1 MSDEGMSGEG
11 MNDQGVKDQGVND
24 MSRPIRVVVVD
35 DQPLIRAGFAMV
47 LAAQSDIEVV
57 GEAENGA
64 DALALLART
73 AADVVIMDIR
83 MPVMDGV
90 EATRR
95 LGLLPH
101 TPRVLVLTTFDT
113 DEDAFAALQAGA
125 SGFLL
130 KNTPPEEVVSAIR
143 VVAAGESVVAPR
155 VTRQLLDRFA
165 GKLAPE
171 AHHDARLDLLT
182 AREREVLGL
191 VAEGLSNSE
200 IAARLFIAEATVKT
214 HFGKILTKLELRDR
228 VQAVIFAFDSGLV
241 SPQS

>member
-1 MSDEGMSGEG
+1 MS
-11 MNDQGVKDQGVND
+11 D

-64 DALALLART
+64 DALELLART
-73 AADVVIMDIR
+73 EADVVIMDIR

-90 EATRR
+90 EATGR
-95 LGLLPH
+95 LARLADG
-101 TPRVLVLTTFDT
+101 PRVLVLTTFDT

-130 KNTPPEEVVSAIR
+130 KNTPPEEVVTAIR

-155 VTRQLLDRFA
+155 VTRSLLDRFA
-165 GKLAPE
+165 GKLAPS
-171 AHHDARLDLLT
+171 ARHDERLDLLT
-182 AREREVLGL
+182 LREREVLGL

-200 IAARLFIAEATVKT
+200 IAGRLFIAEGTVKT
-214 HFGKILTKLELRDR
+214 HFGKILTKLDLRDR
-228 VQAVIFAFDSGLV
+228 VQAVILAYDSGLV
-241 SPQS
+241 RPQS

>member
-1 MSDEGMSGEG
+1 MSELNG
-11 MNDQGVKDQGVND
+11 
-24 MSRPIRVVVVD
+24 PIRVVVVD

-64 DALALLART
+64 DALKLLADT
-73 AADVVIMDIR
+73 KADVVIMDIR

-90 EATRR
+90 EATRQLSER
-95 LGLLPH
+95 PDG
-101 TPRVLVLTTFDT
+101 PRVLVLTTFDT

-130 KNTPPEEVVSAIR
+130 KNTRPEDVVSAIR

-155 VTRQLLDRFA
+155 ITRHLLDRFA
-165 GKLAPE
+165 GRLVPSAR
-171 AHHDARLDLLT
+171 HDERLGLLT
-182 AREREVLGL
+182 GREREVLEL

-200 IAARLFIAEATVKT
+200 IASRLFIAEATVKT
-214 HFGKILTKLELRDR
+214 HFGKILTKLDLRDR
-228 VQAVIFAFDSGLV
+228 VQAVIFAYDSGLV
-241 SPQS
+241 SPAD

>member
-1 MSDEGMSGEG
+1 MSGMSG
-11 MNDQGVKDQGVND
+11 
-24 MSRPIRVVVVD
+24 MSGPIRVVVVD

-47 LAAQSDIEVV
+47 LAAQSDIDVV

-64 DALALLART
+64 EALRLLAGTR
-73 AADVVIMDIR
+73 ADVVIMDIR

-95 LGLLPH
+95 LTELPDS
-101 TPRVLVLTTFDT
+101 PKVLVLTTFDT
-113 DEDAFAALQAGA
+113 DEDAFAALEAGA
-125 SGFLL
+125 SAFLL
-130 KNTPPEEVVSAIR
+130 KNTPPEEVVGAIR

-165 GKLAPE
+165 GKLAPTPR
-171 AHHDARLDLLT
+171 HDERLDLLT

-191 VAEGLSNSE
+191 IAEGLSNSE

-214 HFGKILTKLELRDR
+214 HFGKILTKLDLRDR
-228 VQAVIFAFDSGLV
+228 VQAVIFAYDSGLV
-241 SPQS
+241 APAG

>member
-1 MSDEGMSGEG
+1 MKDGASDGMKGASG
-11 MNDQGVKDQGVND
+11 V
-24 MSRPIRVVVVD
+24 IRVVVVD

-73 AADVVIMDIR
+73 EADVVIMDIR

-95 LGLLPH
+95 LGQLPDR
-101 TPRVLVLTTFDT
+101 PRVLVLTTFDT

-130 KNTPPEEVVSAIR
+130 KNTPPEEVVAAIR

-165 GKLAPE
+165 GKLAPS
-171 AHHDARLDLLT
+171 ARHDERLETLT
-182 AREREVLGL
+182 TREREVLGL

-200 IAARLFIAEATVKT
+200 IASRLFIAEATVKT
-214 HFGKILTKLELRDR
+214 HFGKILTKLDLRDR
-228 VQAVIFAFDSGLV
+228 VQAVIFAYDTGLA
-241 SPQS
+241 SPAD

>member
-1 MSDEGMSGEG
+1 
-11 MNDQGVKDQGVND
+11 

-73 AADVVIMDIR
+73 RADVVIMDIR

-95 LGLLPH
+95 IGQLSY

-171 AHHDARLDLLT
+171 ARHDARLDLLT

-191 VAEGLSNSE
+191 VGEGLSNSE

>member
-1 MSDEGMSGEG
+1 MSEMGG
-11 MNDQGVKDQGVND
+11 
-24 MSRPIRVVVVD
+24 PIRVVVVD

-73 AADVVIMDIR
+73 EADVVIMDIR

-90 EATRR
+90 EATQR
-95 LGLLPH
+95 LSRLPDA
-101 TPRVLVLTTFDT
+101 PRVLVLTTFDT

-130 KNTPPEEVVSAIR
+130 KNTPPGEVVTAIR
-143 VVAAGESVVAPR
+143 VVSAGESVVAPR
-155 VTRQLLDRFA
+155 VTRRLLDRFA
-165 GKLAPE
+165 GKLAPS
-171 AHHDARLDLLT
+171 ARHDERLDLLT
-182 AREREVLGL
+182 LREREVLGL
-191 VAEGLSNSE
+191 IAEGLSNSE

-214 HFGKILTKLELRDR
+214 HFGKILTKLGLRDR
-228 VQAVIFAFDSGLV
+228 VQAVIFAYDSGLV
-241 SPQS
+241 APAS

>member
-1 MSDEGMSGEG
+1 MSEGTGNG
-11 MNDQGVKDQGVND
+11 MTDGMTDADGPGG
-24 MSRPIRVVVVD
+24 PIRVVVVD

-47 LAAQSDIEVV
+47 LAAQGDIEVV

-73 AADVVIMDIR
+73 RADVVIMDIR

-95 LGLLPH
+95 LGELH
-101 TPRVLVLTTFDT
+101 GSPRVLVLTTFDT

-130 KNTPPEEVVSAIR
+130 KNTPPEEVVAAIR
-143 VVAAGESVVAPR
+143 VVAAGESVVSPR

-165 GKLAPE
+165 GKLAPTE
-171 AHHDARLDLLT
+171 RTDERLEQLT
-182 AREREVLGL
+182 LREREVLGL
-191 VAEGLSNSE
+191 VAEGLSNGE
-200 IAARLFIAEATVKT
+200 IAAELFIAEATVKT
-214 HFGKILTKLELRDR
+214 HIGKILAKLDLRDR
-228 VQAVIFAFDSGLV
+228 VQAVIFAYDSGLV
-241 SPQS
+241 SPRS

>member
-1 MSDEGMSGEG
+1 MSEMSG
-11 MNDQGVKDQGVND
+11 
-24 MSRPIRVVVVD
+24 PIRVVVVD

-47 LAAQSDIEVV
+47 LAAQGDIEVV

-64 DALALLART
+64 DALELLAR
-73 AADVVIMDIR
+73 AEADVVIMDIR

-90 EATRR
+90 EATRKLTR
-95 LGLLPH
+95 RPDG
-101 TPRVLVLTTFDT
+101 PRVLVLTTFDT

-130 KNTPPEEVVSAIR
+130 KNTPPEEVVAAIR

-165 GKLAPE
+165 GRLAPSE
-171 AHHDARLDLLT
+171 QAEQADARLELLT

-191 VAEGLSNSE
+191 VGEGLSNTE
-200 IAARLFIAEATVKT
+200 IAGRLFIAEGTVKT
-214 HFGKILTKLELRDR
+214 HFGKILTKLDLRDR
-228 VQAVIFAFDSGLV
+228 VQAVILAYDTGLV
-241 SPQS
+241 IPRS

>member
-1 MSDEGMSGEG
+1 MTDADGPGG
-11 MNDQGVKDQGVND
+11 
-24 MSRPIRVVVVD
+24 PIRVVVVD

-47 LAAQSDIEVV
+47 LAAQGDIEVV

-73 AADVVIMDIR
+73 RADVVIMDIR

-95 LGLLPH
+95 LGELH
-101 TPRVLVLTTFDT
+101 GSPRVLVLTTFDT

-130 KNTPPEEVVSAIR
+130 KNTPPEEVVAAIR
-143 VVAAGESVVAPR
+143 VVAAGESVVSPR

-165 GKLAPE
+165 GKLAPTE
-171 AHHDARLDLLT
+171 RTDERLEQLT
-182 AREREVLGL
+182 LREREVLGL
-191 VAEGLSNSE
+191 VAEGLSNGE
-200 IAARLFIAEATVKT
+200 IAAELFIAEATVKT
-214 HFGKILTKLELRDR
+214 HIGKILAKLDLRDR
-228 VQAVIFAFDSGLV
+228 VQAVIFAYDSGLV
-241 SPQS
+241 SPRS

>member
-1 MSDEGMSGEG
+1 MKDTSG
-11 MNDQGVKDQGVND
+11 
-24 MSRPIRVVVVD
+24 PIRVVVVD

-64 DALALLART
+64 DALTLLAGT
-73 AADVVIMDIR
+73 EADVVIMDIR

-90 EATRR
+90 EATGR
-95 LGLLPH
+95 LSRLPEA
-101 TPRVLVLTTFDT
+101 PRVLVLTTFDT

-130 KNTPPEEVVSAIR
+130 KNTPPEDVVTAIR

-165 GKLAPE
+165 GRLAPTPR
-171 AHHDARLDLLT
+171 HDERLDLLT
-182 AREREVLGL
+182 AREQDVLRL
-191 VAEGLSNSE
+191 IAEGLSNSE
-200 IAARLFIAEATVKT
+200 IASRLFIAEATVKT
-214 HFGKILTKLELRDR
+214 HFGKILTKLDLRDR
-228 VQAVIFAFDSGLV
+228 VQAVIFAYDAGLV
-241 SPQS
+241 SPAG

>member
-1 MSDEGMSGEG
+1 MSGTSG
-11 MNDQGVKDQGVND
+11 
-24 MSRPIRVVVVD
+24 PIRVVVVD

-47 LAAQSDIEVV
+47 LAAQDDIDVV

-64 DALALLART
+64 DALALLTHTR
-73 AADVVIMDIR
+73 ADVAIMDIR

-95 LGLLPH
+95 LGRLAGS
-101 TPRVLVLTTFDT
+101 PRVLVLTTFDT

-130 KNTPPEEVVSAIR
+130 KNTPPEEVVAAIR

-165 GKLAPE
+165 GKLAPTPR
-171 AHHDARLDLLT
+171 HDERLDLLT
-182 AREREVLGL
+182 LREREVLEL
-191 VAEGLSNSE
+191 VAEGLSNGE
-200 IAARLFIAEATVKT
+200 IAARLYIAEATVKT
-214 HFGKILTKLELRDR
+214 HFGKILTKLDLRDR
-228 VQAVIFAFDSGLV
+228 VQAVIFAYDSGLV
-241 SPQS
+241 SPAG